1 MDLEYK
7 VSDERFT
14 KVIAVGDDEKYFN
27 ATGFMQVLESYC
39 IEVGTPVTMT
49 IDRRI
54 IMDRVEAVCNHT
66 RLALSSE
73 LY

>member
-14 KVIAVGDDEKYFN
+14 KVIAVGDDEKYFS
-27 ATGFMQVLESYC
+27 AAGLLQVLEKYC

-54 IMDRVEAVCNHT
+54 IMDEVEVVCNHT

-73 LY
+73 LN